1 MKKVGSSFKKV
12 GAIFLGIVL
21 LFLLFKMFRGS
32 REFFTKKC
40 YRDDTVINKKLTLR
54 YIKIYSGDC
63 PIGYKDSI

>member
-1 MKKVGSSFKKV
+1 MKKIGSSFKKL
-12 GAIFLGIVL
+12 GGFFLILVL
-21 LFLLFKMFRGS
+21 LFLSFKMFSGS

-54 YIKIYSGDC
+54 HIKVYSGDC